1 MVGAATNPADE
12 GDGVDTGSVSVVS
25 SISRKRKKD
34 DEKLLDEA
42 RSVQEQAAESV
53 GKVMPR
59 TVNHI
64 IDMMNK
70 GENNQKIRTV
80 NWNFTGIAAPSNT
93 DSFSSSL
100 HSHLL
105 ISKLVKLFQA
115 TRTSQQ
121 IARYL
126 ARYGTIQKRFSSSPA
141 FLFIIIFLFMYFF
154 GGSVCAFTVL
164 FVLEKGGK
172 ARQQSV
178 QLLTRTSRF
187 FLSSAP
193 QEEAWIRAREFNE
206 AFGKRCS
213 TADDLKGESIRNDS
227 THVSVRC
234 WHKFCKHRVKF
245 VKKKGHGHWN
255 LVKYIEHTCNSEDDQ
270 AWLTDP
276 KQPKT
281 AYSAKMLAPLVT
293 GI

>member
-12 GDGVDTGSVSVVS
+12 GDGGDTGSVSVVS

-70 GENNQKIRTV
+70 AGETI
-80 NWNFTGIAAPSNT
+80 PSNSNEPT
-93 DSFSSSL
+93 NSSVSC
-100 HSHLL
+100 
-105 ISKLVKLFQA
+105 K
-115 TRTSQQ
+115 
-121 IARYL
+121 
-126 ARYGTIQKRFSSSPA
+126 
-141 FLFIIIFLFMYFF
+141 
-154 GGSVCAFTVL
+154 
-164 FVLEKGGK
+164 
-172 ARQQSV
+172 
-178 QLLTRTSRF
+178 
-187 FLSSAP
+187 
-193 QEEAWIRAREFNE
+193 EEAWIRAREFNE